1 MDRPQRTGKT
11 KAGPHI
17 GLACGKCGKP
27 LGNPLT
33 HVCREKTDF
42 KRRKAAA
49 AKAAKKKPQAR
60 TGTAHEY
67 TACDDDDCSR
77 YPCRVYKEGLA
88 TGEVLGRQLGYAE
101 GWAEGYPSGIAAC
114 PRSHQG

>member
-1 MDRPQRTGKT
+1 MDRPQRRGKT

-17 GLACGKCGKP
+17 GVKCGKCEKP

-33 HVCREKTDF
+33 HVCRERTDF
-42 KRRKAAA
+42 KKRKREAA
-49 AKAAKKKPQAR
+49 KKPQAR

-67 TACDDDDCSR
+67 TTCDDDDCSKFQ
-77 YPCRVYKEGLA
+77 CRVYKEGLA
-88 TGEVLGRQLGYAE
+88 NGEVLGRQLGYSE

-114 PRSHQG
+114 PRPHEG